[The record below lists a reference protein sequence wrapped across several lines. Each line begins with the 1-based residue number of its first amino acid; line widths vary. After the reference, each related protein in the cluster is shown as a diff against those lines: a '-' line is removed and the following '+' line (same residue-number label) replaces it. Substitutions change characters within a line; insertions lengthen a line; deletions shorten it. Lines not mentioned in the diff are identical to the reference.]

1 MITVTELAIE
11 KIQGSIKGKG
21 ENPSIR
27 VYVAG
32 VG

>member
-1 MITVTELAIE
+1 MITVTELARE
-11 KIQGSIKGKG
+11 KIQGALEGKG

-27 VYVAG
+27 VYIAG